1 MGSKKPFRTHET
13 IFWNTEFDVFST
25 QKMAPIEQKFERKR
39 IDPIN
44 DQITDYFNQII
55 AHWSLIDRVIGSE
68 NERDLSN
75 PDFKSVNIFLKSPIN
90 TIIERSIPIR

>member
-1 MGSKKPFRTHET
+1 MSNY
-13 IFWNTEFDVFST
+13 NTEFDVFPT
-25 QKMAPIEQKFERKR
+25 QKMAQIERKSERTINR

-44 DQITDYFNQII
+44 DQITKYYFDQIS

-75 PDFKSVNIFLKSPIN
+75 HDHKVLRILHVSIEWIN
-90 TIIERSIPIR
+90 K